1 MKDRQPPE
9 TGSPTANWAEITKL
23 RHAYESAQLA
33 ALRELMKDFPEKMR
47 RALKEAIAEVG
58 TTREG
63 LGDLLRKFD
72 PKN

>member
-1 MKDRQPPE
+1 L
-9 TGSPTANWAEITKL
+9 AEITKL
-23 RHAYESAQLA
+23 RHAYENAQLA

-47 RALKEAIAEVG
+47 GALKEAIAEAG
-58 TTREG
+58 TTTED